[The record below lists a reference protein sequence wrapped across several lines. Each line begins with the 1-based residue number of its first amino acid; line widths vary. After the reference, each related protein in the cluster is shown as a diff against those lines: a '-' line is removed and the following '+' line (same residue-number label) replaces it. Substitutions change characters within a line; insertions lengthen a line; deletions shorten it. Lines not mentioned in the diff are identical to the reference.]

1 MTKAGKKYT
10 DAAKLIEAGKAYT
23 PKEAVELVKK
33 TSVTK
38 FDSTVECS
46 VRLGVDPKYADQQV
60 RGALVPGPMVLV
72 NSKISFVVFARRCKA
87 QEAQD
92 AGA

>member
-38 FDSTVECS
+38 VDSTDECA
-46 VRLGVDPKYADQQV
+46 VRLGVDPK
-60 RGALVPGPMVLV
+60 
-72 NSKISFVVFARRCKA
+72 
-87 QEAQD
+87 
-92 AGA
+92 